1 MTPQSV
7 ENTRKW
13 PGLIGQVEVTSFS
26 ADCTSMLIEMA
37 TKTNHTEIAPEV
49 DLDGSLKLTVSAQE
63 RVVRHDS
70 RVSQATE
77 YFNQLFQINL
87 IRNEHPSLWASRG
100 YYCYN

>member
-1 MTPQSV
+1 
-7 ENTRKW
+7 
-13 PGLIGQVEVTSFS
+13 
-26 ADCTSMLIEMA
+26 MA

-49 DLDGSLKLTVSAQE
+49 DLDGSPKLTVSAQE

-100 YYCYN
+100 YYCYNWGNTLCVSVEGMDVWMDVWMNENDG